1 MRQAGNSPKY
11 RVSHLNF
18 PKPHF
23 FLKYFF
29 LAYVLAKMSVRDLDV
44 VLLGNT
50 GFTQQQSTYN
60 LDGAGINIQVH
71 VLDLINIFWTHILQ
85 SKEPRTVIKLCYS
98 STSHAVEK

>member
-1 MRQAGNSPKY
+1 MRQAGDGPKY

-29 LAYVLAKMSVRDLDV
+29 LAYVLAKMSVMDPNV
-44 VLLGNT
+44 ILLGNM
-50 GFTQQQSTYN
+50 GFTKQQSTYN

-71 VLDLINIFWTHILQ
+71 VLDLINIF
-85 SKEPRTVIKLCYS
+85 
-98 STSHAVEK
+98 